1 MEIPGEI
8 VVKKSRVKA
17 NPADYG
23 YPSDDRAA
31 LVEKVMTV
39 TQRLTQQ
46 YGAPTWSRKDP
57 LSMLVD
63 IILSHRT
70 RDAQTAAA
78 YAALKNRYATW
89 EGLRDAPTAEVEATI
104 QGVTWPEQKAPRLQA
119 LLRRITA
126 ETGSLNLDFLKDW
139 PVEEGAQWLDRMDGV
154 GPKTTA
160 CVLLFSCRK
169 PILPVDTHVHRVS
182 IRLGLIGPKVTAEA
196 AHGLLQALLPNEAQT
211 IFNYHRG
218 LLKHG
223 QQVCVYERPRCQQC
237 ILRDVC
243 NYYQRVVQPKLND
256 KSVA

>member
-1 MEIPGEI
+1 METPGEI
-8 VVKKSRVKA
+8 IKRSRSKA
-17 NPADYG
+17 NLSAYG
-23 YPSDDRAA
+23 YPSGDRAA
-31 LVEKVMTV
+31 LADKALTV
-39 TQRLTQQ
+39 TQRLTEK
-46 YGAPTWSRKDP
+46 YGPAQWSSKDP

-78 YAALKNRYATW
+78 YTALKARYATR
-89 EGLRDAPTAEVEATI
+89 EDLRDAPTADVEATI

-126 ETGSLNLDFLKDW
+126 EQGSLKLDFLKDW
-139 PVEEGAQWLDRMDGV
+139 PVEEGAQWLSRLEGV

-182 IRLGLIGPKVTAEA
+182 IRLGLIGSKVTAEA
-196 AHGLLQALLPNEAQT
+196 AHGLLQALLPNEAQA
-211 IFNYHRG
+211 IFNFHRG

-223 QQVCVYERPRCQQC
+223 QQVCVYECPRCQQC
-237 ILRDVC
+237 ILRDRC
-243 NYYQRVVQPKLND
+243 DYYRQVVPPKLNNL
-256 KSVA
+256 S